1 MAGKKPGVD
10 STGTQTQRPAK
21 LACAENV
28 NRPSGPARQAGAEIK
43 QKKNGAGTGAAR
55 GRAGVGMPRGNGVGP
70 IQVAHINT
78 YIAINENK

>member
-28 NRPSGPARQAGAEIK
+28 NRPSGPARQAEIK

-70 IQVAHINT
+70 I
-78 YIAINENK
+78 